1 MVSDGLRE
9 LDWVLALTQ
18 LVKLITEIINDK
30 ENEVQELIKNQLKKW
45 YETLPNYIKE
55 YLPNLVCESWVNNLP
70 VNDFM
75 I

>member
-1 MVSDGLRE
+1 MLSDGLRE

-55 YLPNLVCESWVNNLP
+55 YLPNLVCES
-70 VNDFM
+70 
-75 I
+75 